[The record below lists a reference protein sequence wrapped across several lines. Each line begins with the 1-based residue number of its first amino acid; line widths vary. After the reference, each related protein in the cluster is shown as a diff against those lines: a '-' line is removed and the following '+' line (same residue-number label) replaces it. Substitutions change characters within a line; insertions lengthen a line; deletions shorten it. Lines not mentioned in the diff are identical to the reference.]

1 MGLSKKH
8 LEISESLTLAISAR
22 AKAMKAAGLDVIGFG
37 AGEPDFNTPDFIIES
52 AKEAL
57 DRGFT
62 GYTSASGTK
71 ELKEAICGKLQKDNG
86 LEYNIDQVIV
96 SNGAKHS
103 LYNTLQAILNPGD
116 EVIIPVPYWVSYPE
130 LVKMGGGKPVYVE
143 TNEEYG
149 FKMEIE
155 ELKKVVTPRTKA
167 LILNSPSNPTG
178 TVYEK
183 GELEAIAE
191 LAVEKGFF
199 IISDEIYEKLIYD
212 GVKHTSI
219 ASLGPEIKDLTIVI
233 NGMSKAFAM
242 TGWRIGYA
250 AGRKDIIKVM
260 SNIQSHSTSNP
271 NSIAQYAS
279 VTALTDPRA
288 EEAIEMMVR
297 EFNQRRKYMAEKLNS
312 VNGLSC
318 LLPQGAFYVF
328 LNIGGVIG
336 KSYQNKEIDGSLAF
350 ADNLLEAEK
359 VAVVP
364 GVAFWADNFV
374 RLSYATSMDNI
385 SRGLKRIE
393 RFIGKLE

>member
-364 GVAFWADNFV
+364 GVAFGADNFV